1 MHAPVP
7 PGWMP
12 ASPCTQACLPA
23 PARPSWT
30 QALRLAAVAAVL
42 LTALATVP
50 FAGNRW
56 LATCCRA
63 LLRATGVRL
72 RVTPARAWDAW
83 AGVLVVANHLSWID
97 VVALTAVAPV
107 RLLAKCEVGGWPL
120 IGGLARRSGA
130 LFVDRAGL
138 RALPGT
144 VAGVADALRA
154 GHAVAVFPEGTTWC
168 GAAAGPFRRAVF
180 QAALDAGVPVRP
192 VAITFRPVGTAAF
205 VGAQTLLDSVLRVVR
220 TPGLTCELTLLADL
234 APAGDRRALARRA
247 ETTIASATGVPHVV
261 RGALSR

>member
-83 AGVLVVANHLSWID
+83 AGVLVVANHLSSID

-107 RLLAKCEVGGWPL
+107 RLLAQCEVGGWPL
-120 IGGLARRSGA
+120 IGGSLRAPPPFRLVTRSSGA
-130 LFVDRAGL
+130 SPLTSSSRSTHCPRCRVGHLWVGL
-138 RALPGT
+138 NRVRNPSG
-144 VAGVADALRA
+144 
-154 GHAVAVFPEGTTWC
+154 
-168 GAAAGPFRRAVF
+168 GP
-180 QAALDAGVPVRP
+180 D
-192 VAITFRPVGTAAF
+192 
-205 VGAQTLLDSVLRVVR
+205 
-220 TPGLTCELTLLADL
+220 
-234 APAGDRRALARRA
+234 
-247 ETTIASATGVPHVV
+247 ASAPT
-261 RGALSR
+261 LMSK